1 MSESVNIFKSS
12 IIYAIGNFGSK
23 VLSLALVSLF
33 SFYLT
38 KEEYGIYDFIITS
51 ATFLVPIITLQ
62 IGDAAYR
69 ELFDVSE
76 HDKRSRIISSSLAY
90 FLISYIVVF
99 ILLLLIS
106 RFFNIYFL
114 KEFLVL
120 LFFSCLFPFLL
131 RIVRGLGKTKLYA
144 ISGILLTFLLLLFS
158 VFFLVKLEMG
168 INGLLLASILSH
180 FFTCLFLFIK
190 SQLYKYLKVVTIN
203 SETISRL
210 LKYSWPLVPS
220 SISWFL
226 ITISDRFIILFW
238 LDMDAN
244 GIFSVSTKYPGIL
257 ITLNYVFYLAV
268 QDHALN
274 NKFGFN
280 SNIFNSYVKFNF
292 TLVNILILITPFLT
306 KFILSKEFF
315 DAWKYTPLLYISTA
329 YMGFA
334 SYIEAY
340 YVRLRDT
347 KGVFYTTIIGGI
359 TNLIVSGGLMPFIG
373 LYAPALG
380 SLLGF
385 LIMFVIRYNY
395 VRRRINAE
403 IDSKA
408 IVIFSIISFFCLAI
422 IYVNN
427 FLFIG
432 IALMVSILLFS
443 ILNKNLIQFIIIHS
457 RKMILRR
464 T

>member
-23 VLSLALVSLF
+23 ILSLALVSLF

-38 KEEYGIYDFIITS
+38 KAEYGIYDFIITS
-51 ATFLVPIITLQ
+51 ATFLVPLITLQ
-62 IGDAAYR
+62 IGDAVYR
-69 ELFDVSE
+69 DLFEVTE
-76 HDKRSRIISSSLAY
+76 ERERSRIISSATTY
-90 FLISYIVVF
+90 FIISYI
-99 ILLLLIS
+99 IASLIIIIIS
-106 RFFNIYFL
+106 NFFEIYFL

-120 LFFSCLFPFLL
+120 LFFSCLLPFLL
-131 RIVRGLGKTKLYA
+131 RTVRGLGKTKLYS

-158 VFFLVKLEMG
+158 LFFLVKFRMG
-168 INGLLLASILSH
+168 INGLLLASILAN
-180 FFTCLFLFIK
+180 FFTCVYLFFK
-190 SQLYKYLKVVTIN
+190 SQIYSYLKFTAVK
-203 SETISRL
+203 SEIISRL
-210 LKYSWPLVPS
+210 LNYSWPLVPS
-220 SISWFL
+220 AISWFL
-226 ITISDRFIILFW
+226 ITLSSRFIILFW
-238 LDMDAN
+238 MDMEAN
-244 GIFSVSTKYPGIL
+244 GIFSVSTKYPSIL
-257 ITLNYVFYLAV
+257 ITVNYVFYLAV

-280 SNIFNSYVKFNF
+280 SKIFDAYVKFNF
-292 TLVNILILITPFLT
+292 TLINILILITPFLI
-306 KFILSKEFF
+306 KFTLSSEFYE
-315 DAWKYTPLLYISTA
+315 AWKYTSLLFISTA
-329 YMGFA
+329 YMGFS

-427 FLFIG
+427 FLLIG